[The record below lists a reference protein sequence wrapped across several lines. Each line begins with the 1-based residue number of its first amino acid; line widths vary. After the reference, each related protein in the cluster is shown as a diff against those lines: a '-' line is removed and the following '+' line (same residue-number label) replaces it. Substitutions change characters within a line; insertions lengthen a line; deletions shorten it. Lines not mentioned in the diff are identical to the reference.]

1 MLLPFRNRC
10 KILCQSLCTGS
21 KKGLIVNK
29 KNIPVS
35 EYKNVRDLL
44 ERYVEALRTGSVDMM
59 SGIFHKDVVTH
70 GIVDGELV
78 GGTGNLA
85 AEFVRINGASPEIT
99 SHIDILDITPVTAVA
114 RIIIENDAI
123 GSDCCEYVN
132 LIKTDGKWS
141 VFSKAFLQFDK

>member
-1 MLLPFRNRC
+1 M
-10 KILCQSLCTGS
+10 
-21 KKGLIVNK
+21 NK

-35 EYKNVRDLL
+35 EYQNIRETL
-44 ERYVEALRTGSVDMM
+44 ERYVEALRVGNVDML

-85 AEFVRINGASPEIT
+85 AEFIRINGASPDIA
-99 SHIDILDITPVTAVA
+99 SHIDILDITPVTAVV

-123 GSDCCEYVN
+123 GSDCCEYLN
-132 LIKTDGKWS
+132 LIKTGGIWS